1 MRIML
6 EASDA
11 LARSEALLAAGPA
24 ALDAGACEELAQL
37 VQVVPGHARRIC
49 ELLGQSELD
58 EAADALLALPERTPG
73 RIEAF
78 FRAVARG
85 ARKPRFVGESPR
97 MLGFEFKR
105 SRAQDFSRVLEQ
117 CMTLFGPKLER
128 LELEGK
134 LVYRF
139 IIDPLAAAR
148 DAARLQ
154 TELSWIQPRLSK
166 RAGTRMWINGWL
178 FTAEGPLPRSAH
190 GHLVQAWLRWANGER
205 APAANA
211 ANRAHS
217 A

>member
-6 EASDA
+6 EASEA
-11 LARSEALLAAGPA
+11 LARSEAHLEAGPA
-24 ALDAGACEELAQL
+24 ALDAAACEELAEL
-37 VQVVPGHARRIC
+37 ARLVPGHARRIC
-49 ELLGQSELD
+49 ALLGQSELD
-58 EAADALLALPERTPG
+58 AAADALLALPEKTPG

-78 FRAVARG
+78 YRAVARG

-139 IIDPLAAAR
+139 VIDPLAAAR
-148 DAARLQ
+148 DGARLQ
-154 TELSWIQPRLSK
+154 TELRWIQPRLSK
-166 RAGTRMWINGWL
+166 RAGTRLWINGWA

-211 ANRAHS
+211 GDRAHS